1 MATSYQLPSDFEVLE
16 GGVSA
21 SNGHPKK
28 GLPRFV
34 DRVLHA
40 SKRRLRFSVESD
52 FEDFDNFERHLHSLP
67 SVLHVRSNKWAC
79 CYVIVFKED
88 SATDPLQWLLS
99 LPQLTS
105 DIPFVPEAIKSSSSS
120 STIEGIGEDDD
131 EKFVPTRIIL
141 PSAPWVGHSGR
152 TSFATSFGDRY
163 FHHRLG
169 ASRFRRAWS
178 GLKMKKNQRRFS

>member
-34 DRVLHA
+34 ERILHA

-67 SVLHVRSNKWAC
+67 SVLYVRSNKWAC

-120 STIEGIGEDDD
+120 STNEGFGEDDD
-131 EKFVPTRIIL
+131 EKFVL
-141 PSAPWVGHSGR
+141 FF
-152 TSFATSFGDRY
+152 SFLCEKIAFDTTN
-163 FHHRLG
+163 
-169 ASRFRRAWS
+169 
-178 GLKMKKNQRRFS
+178 KKLFFLTPIEKSKSSK